1 MKKETEYPEFVARF
15 YDVIYAEIRAAVDT
29 EFFLREIAAAKGKVL
44 EIGVGTGRFF
54 VEALKNGADIF
65 GVDLSA
71 SMIGRLKEK
80 IEPRQH
86 SRLWVQNAVTM
97 RLPHRFSLILAP
109 FRVLSH
115 VSEVGEQ
122 IECLN
127 NIWNHLEEGGQFVF
141 DLYVPNPAM
150 LASGLDHKTDFE
162 GEYEPGR
169 RLRRV
174 TSMSADLVNQISH
187 VRMDYIWDEQGKEH
201 RASWEFDMRFYF
213 RYEIEHLIRLSKLK
227 LDAIYGDYLKKPLNS
242 DSKEFIVVCS
252 RT

>member
-1 MKKETEYPEFVARF
+1 MKTETDYPEFVARF
-15 YDVIYAEIRAAVDT
+15 YDVIYAHIRAAVDT
-29 EFFLREIAAAKGKVL
+29 EFILQEIAAAKGKVL
-44 EIGVGTGRFF
+44 EVGLGTARFF

-80 IEPRQH
+80 IPPGHH
-86 SRLWVQNAVTM
+86 SRLWIQNAVTM
-97 RLPHRFSLILAP
+97 RLPHRFNLVLAP
-109 FRVLSH
+109 FRVFSH
-115 VSEVGEQ
+115 LCVVDEQ

-127 NIWNHLEEGGQFVF
+127 NIWNHLEDGGRFIF

-162 GEYEPGR
+162 GEYEPGK
-169 RLRRV
+169 RLRRI
-174 TSMSADLVNQISH
+174 TSMQADVVNQISR
-187 VRMDYIWDEQGKEH
+187 VRMDYVWDERGTEQQ
-201 RASWEFDMRFYF
+201 ASWEFDMRFYF

-227 LDAIYGDYLKKPLNS
+227 LEAIYGDYLKNPLNR

-252 RT
+252 RA